1 MRSMIDVSN
10 NNGATI
16 SSEFSKYDI
25 ICFKISEGNYFRD
38 SFAKGFY
45 DKAKELGKE
54 VWVYHFA
61 NGTASV
67 KEQYDFF
74 KTYLDALGITP
85 DKTVIDI
92 ETESQYSNFGGFLEY
107 FDICY
112 TMGSRLDQAKGGGWG
127 SDRLW
132 IADYG
137 TQSYIGS
144 EGKYKDCLAWQYTSE
159 PYDKSVI
166 YTEVSGA
173 TTTTTIGGLDDMEFL
188 FKAKNGKD
196 IYYHV
201 SGKTIRVENPD
212 YLTAI
217 KAVYRQL
224 NGKEISYFDWTD
236 NATATVFVNQFK

>member
-1 MRSMIDVSN
+1 MIDVSN

-25 ICFKISEGNYFRD
+25 ICFKVSEGNYFRD

-67 KEQYDFF
+67 TAQANYFYRYIE
-74 KTYLDALGITP
+74 ALGIIP

-92 ETESQYSNFGGFLEY
+92 EVESQYSNFSGFLEY
-107 FDICY
+107 FDVCY
-112 TMGSRLDQAKGGGWG
+112 TMGSRLDQAKGAGWE

-132 IADYG
+132 VADYG
-137 TQSYIGS
+137 TQKYIGS
-144 EGKYKDCLAWQYTSE
+144 EGKYKDCLAWQYTSI
-159 PYDKSVI
+159 PYDKSAI
-166 YTEVSGA
+166 YADVSEQTKP
-173 TTTTTIGGLDDMEFL
+173 TTMGGVNDMEFL

-196 IYYHV
+196 VYYHV
-201 SGKTIRVENPD
+201 SGKTVRVENPD
-212 YLTAI
+212 YLKAI

-224 NGKEISYFDWTD
+224 YGKEISYFDWTNND
-236 NATATVFVNQFK
+236 TATVFINQFK